1 MEWQGSGN
9 DPTKFQ
15 NKFSHK
21 MIYHALEWYPSLPS
35 SLCCSGLPSNSW
47 CILTMAGLV
56 DCLSVIVGAPEAG
69 AEVRGDVLDGIAE
82 DDVIMDCFG

>member
-1 MEWQGSGN
+1 MKYQ
-9 DPTKFQ
+9 
-15 NKFSHK
+15 
-21 MIYHALEWYPSLPS
+21 ALNCYRSLPN

-82 DDVIMDCFG
+82 GGMSLDCFG

>member
-1 MEWQGSGN
+1 
-9 DPTKFQ
+9 
-15 NKFSHK
+15 
-21 MIYHALEWYPSLPS
+21 
-35 SLCCSGLPSNSW
+35 
-47 CILTMAGLV
+47 MAGLV

>member
-15 NKFSHK
+15 NNFSDNMK
-21 MIYHALEWYPSLPS
+21 YHALEWYPSLPS
-35 SLCCSGLPSNSW
+35 SLRCSGLPSNSW
-47 CILTMAGLV
+47 CILTKAGLV
-56 DCLSVIVGAPEAG
+56 DCLSVIVGAPEAS

-82 DDVIMDCFG
+82 GSKSLDCFG